1 MISPTSRHLANLAYL
16 SLGSNVG
23 PEHYLPAAVEKLRT
37 VGDILRVSRVW
48 QSPPVGYVHQADFC
62 NAAVL
67 LEVDLAAVD
76 LKREVIARIESDLDR
91 VRDPRNPSGP
101 RTIDID
107 IALFNEDRIS
117 VGAIASP
124 IRRFSFARSW
134 PSRWR
139 NSIRRT
145 GIRRPVRR
153 FMPWRRGSVRSRRWS
168 NGAISG
174 WHKKKP
180 ATAGKQAAGA
190 DSQCVYSECAGQ
202 AGCLPAGQITSGTRP
217 LRRGT
222 PDRASASCR
231 RPRRAVRKRFRV
243 PAGRPSC
250 RSPP

>member
-76 LKREVIARIESDLDR
+76 LKREVIARIEADLDR

-117 VGAIASP
+117 VGGNRIPDPEILVRPFLAIPLAELDPTYRHPQTGETLHAVAARLRPQSTLVERGD
-124 IRRFSFARSW
+124 IRLA
-134 PSRWR
+134 
-139 NSIRRT
+139 
-145 GIRRPVRR
+145 
-153 FMPWRRGSVRSRRWS
+153 
-168 NGAISG
+168 
-174 WHKKKP
+174 
-180 ATAGKQAAGA
+180 
-190 DSQCVYSECAGQ
+190 
-202 AGCLPAGQITSGTRP
+202 
-217 LRRGT
+217 
-222 PDRASASCR
+222 
-231 RPRRAVRKRFRV
+231 
-243 PAGRPSC
+243 
-250 RSPP
+250 